1 MNREEF
7 TEKLQRALA
16 GGLDSS
22 KVAENIT
29 YYREYIDSEVR
40 RGRSEQEVLESLGD
54 PRLLAKSIIEANKRA
69 GASYGSNL
77 EYDEEAGGGYSREYG
92 GTDGGYSREY
102 GGYGGTDGTDG
113 IWAADGGQDG
123 EDSRQDQGSGRVMV
137 LPGWLVLLIV
147 TVIVIVLIGLAT
159 ALLSVFAPVIIVV
172 LGILLI
178 VKFVEM
184 WRR

>member
-77 EYDEEAGGGYSREYG
+77 EYDEEAGGGYSRAYG
-92 GTDGGYSREY
+92 
-102 GGYGGTDGTDG
+102 GTDG